1 MSVHS
6 CVSLSVSHLLPV
18 NILICFSSFVCLSVR
33 FCNFC
38 SYLSVFVDDAFHFCL
53 CLSVYLSLSLFLFV
67 LSVKMLVCRNVCPYV
82 SPHSRLCLLA
92 ASQCLS
98 VYKYVSLWVFLSLSL
113 SWIWVFFSF
122 SFLSIS
128 ISTSLCP
135 YSSNLS
141 IQMHAGLSVSPS
153 VYLFV
158 LVLLLTVCSSISLFL
173 IVCLSVY
180 ISYYLSVSLSV
191 SVTLSPIC
199 AFVAHPYLSLPSVCH
214 VCLFKYGTWMN
225 VWLYVHLKDY
235 LPVCLCLSVSQVS
248 TFMSF
253 SLFITCLSV
262 CLSVFV
268 VFLLLLHFMS
278 SLFVGSECLYTRLS
292 ICLYI
297 SIRNFSCLCVISI
310 SVPYF
315 YTSLCLT
322 HSMSIPFSSSSWPNR
337 RNTKKFTIIRRTN
350 CIQKIGI

>member
-1 MSVHS
+1 MSVS
-6 CVSLSVSHLLPV
+6 PQIRQFVSV
-18 NILICFSSFVCLSVR
+18 
-33 FCNFC
+33 
-38 SYLSVFVDDAFHFCL
+38 
-53 CLSVYLSLSLFLFV
+53 
-67 LSVKMLVCRNVCPYV
+67 
-82 SPHSRLCLLA
+82 
-92 ASQCLS
+92 
-98 VYKYVSLWVFLSLSL
+98 
-113 SWIWVFFSF
+113 
-122 SFLSIS
+122 SIS
-128 ISTSLCP
+128 ISFLDLSLFFLFLSYPSPFLPLFVP

-180 ISYYLSVSLSV
+180 ICYYLSVSLSV
-191 SVTLSPIC
+191 SVTLSLIC

-235 LPVCLCLSVSQVS
+235 LPVCLFLSVSQVS

-292 ICLYI
+292 VCLYI

-337 RNTKKFTIIRRTN
+337 RNTKICIIIRRTN
-350 CIQKIGI
+350 CI